1 MTLSVLAFFVAF
13 ASLALDRLVKVLA
26 VKSLAQGQSVDV
38 VPGIFQITLVHNTGA
53 AFGIFRGFTVIFSFV
68 SALVIVL
75 ITAYLVIN
83 KVKDR
88 VFAVALGL
96 ILGGAVGNLIDRIWL
111 GYVID
116 MFDFRVWPVFNVA
129 DSCITVGTVILAAN
143 ILFRKEC
150 HASCIR

>member
-1 MTLSVLAFFVAF
+1 L
-13 ASLALDRLVKVLA
+13 
-26 VKSLAQGQSVDV
+26 
-38 VPGIFQITLVHNTGA
+38 
-53 AFGIFRGFTVIFSFV
+53 
-68 SALVIVL
+68 L

-129 DSCITVGTVILAAN
+129 DSCITVGTVILAVN